1 MSEVISQLVII
12 LHKREIR
19 LISES
24 EFILKSLNF
33 SKMKYFSQEKKYS
46 CISVI
51 RIAYQHSWA
60 DTIRKSI

>member
-24 EFILKSLNF
+24 EFIFEVIKLF
-33 SKMKYFSQEKKYS
+33 KK
-46 CISVI
+46 
-51 RIAYQHSWA
+51 
-60 DTIRKSI
+60 